1 MAFTC
6 ESLAARTAF
15 SISLRTQIP
24 RYTFRRAVFTRARMS
39 TFNLPETNPPCP
51 VRLTENITQEQL
63 LSYPAFKTWHK
74 TVLHSLSLQSKP
86 DHEFNKAPYALH
98 EITVQSVDWFGSG
111 DKKRLGFVKFQAQIT
126 NDNGE
131 HLPGAVFMRGGA
143 VAMLL
148 VLQPDDVP
156 ETDESEKYVL
166 LTVQPRIA
174 AGSLA
179 FPEIPAGMLDDAG
192 SFSGGA
198 AKEIEEETGLVVKDE
213 DLIDMTALAMQG
225 EDSAEQLQKGTY
237 TTPGACDEFV
247 PIFLHQKRIARKE
260 LEEFR
265 GKLTGLR
272 DEGEKITLK
281 VVKLDDLWKEGARD
295 AKTLSAWALYQGLNK
310 EGKI

>member
-1 MAFTC
+1 MA
-6 ESLAARTAF
+6 
-15 SISLRTQIP
+15 
-24 RYTFRRAVFTRARMS
+24 

-51 VRLTENITQEQL
+51 VRLTDNITQDQL

-74 TVLHSLSLQSKP
+74 TILHSLSLQSNP
-86 DHEFNKAPYALH
+86 THEFSKSPYILR
-98 EITVQSVDWFGSG
+98 EITLQSVDWFGSG

-131 HLPGAVFMRGGA
+131 YLPGAVFMRGSS

-156 ETDESEKYVL
+156 ESDESEKHVL
-166 LTVQPRIA
+166 LTVQPRLA

-192 SFSGGA
+192 SFAGGA
-198 AKEIEEETGLVVKDE
+198 AKEIEEETGLVVRDE
-213 DLIDMTALAMQG
+213 DLIDMTALTL
-225 EDSAEQLQKGTY
+225 ENDNSAEQLQKGVF

-247 PIFLHQKRIARKE
+247 PIFYYQKRLPRKE

-272 DEGEKITLK
+272 NGGEKITLK
-281 VVKLDDLWKEGARD
+281 VVKLEDLWKEGARD
-295 AKTLSAWALYQGLNK
+295 AKTLSAWALYQGLKK
-310 EGKI
+310 EGKL

>member
-1 MAFTC
+1 MPPGIPTALL
-6 ESLAARTAF
+6 SLLRP
-15 SISLRTQIP
+15 IRTQA
-24 RYTFRRAVFTRARMS
+24 TSQKNTRTIVAIAKMA

-63 LSYPAFKTWHK
+63 LSYPAFKTWRK
-74 TVLHSLSLQSKP
+74 TILHSLSLQSKAN
-86 DHEFNKAPYALH
+86 HEFNKSPYKLR
-98 EITVQSVDWFGSG
+98 EIEVQSVNWFGSG
-111 DKKRLGFVKFQAQIT
+111 EKKRLGFVKFKAQIT
-126 NDNGE
+126 NDTGE
-131 HLPGAVFMRGGA
+131 HLPGAVFMRGSS

-148 VLQPDDVP
+148 VLQPDDVK
-156 ETDESEKYVL
+156 EDEESEKHVL
-166 LTVQPRIA
+166 LTVQPRVA

-179 FPEIPAGMLDDAG
+179 FAEIPAGMLDDAG

-213 DLIDMTALAMQG
+213 DLIDLTALALRD
-225 EDSAEQLQKGTY
+225 EENVEKLQKGVF

-247 PIFLHQKRIARKE
+247 PIFLYQKRLPRKE

-281 VVKLDDLWKEGARD
+281 VVKLDDIWKEGARD
-295 AKTLSAWALYQGLNK
+295 AKTLSAWALYQGLKK

>member
-1 MAFTC
+1 MR
-6 ESLAARTAF
+6 AASIFSPGIAKRCQTQATRILTRRTA
-15 SISLRTQIP
+15 SGITRMA
-24 RYTFRRAVFTRARMS
+24 TFD
-39 TFNLPETNPPCP
+39 LPETSPPCR
-51 VRLTENITQEQL
+51 VQLTENITRDEL

-74 TVLHSLSLQSKP
+74 TITHSLSLQSKSN
-86 DHEFNKAPYALH
+86 HEFNKSPYTLR
-98 EITVQSVDWFGSG
+98 EITLQSVDWFGSG
-111 DKKRLGFVKFQAQIT
+111 DKKRLGFVKFQAQII

-156 ETDESEKYVL
+156 EDDEGEKYVL

-174 AGSLA
+174 AGSLSFA
-179 FPEIPAGMLDDAG
+179 EIPAGMLDDAG

-213 DLIDMTALAMQG
+213 DLIDLTALAFQN
-225 EDSAEQLQKGTY
+225 EDNAEKLQKGVY

-247 PIFLHQKRIARKE
+247 PIFLYQKRISREE
-260 LEEFR
+260 LDEFR

-272 DEGEKITLK
+272 NEGEKITLK
-281 VVKLDDLWKEGARD
+281 VVKLGDLWKEGARD
-295 AKTLSAWALYQGLNK
+295 AKTLSAWALYHGLKK

>member
-1 MAFTC
+1 VAIAKMA
-6 ESLAARTAF
+6 
-15 SISLRTQIP
+15 
-24 RYTFRRAVFTRARMS
+24 

-63 LSYPAFKTWHK
+63 LSYPAFKTWRK
-74 TVLHSLSLQSKP
+74 TILHSLSLQSKAN
-86 DHEFNKAPYALH
+86 HEFNKSPYKLR
-98 EITVQSVDWFGSG
+98 EIEVQSVNWFGSG
-111 DKKRLGFVKFQAQIT
+111 EKKRLGFVKFKAQIT
-126 NDNGE
+126 NDTGE
-131 HLPGAVFMRGGA
+131 HLPGAVFMRGSS

-148 VLQPDDVP
+148 VLQPDDVK
-156 ETDESEKYVL
+156 EDEESEKHVL
-166 LTVQPRIA
+166 LTVQPRLA

-179 FPEIPAGMLDDAG
+179 FAEIPAGMLDDAG

-213 DLIDMTALAMQG
+213 DLIDLTALALRD
-225 EDSAEQLQKGTY
+225 EENVEKLQKGVF

-247 PIFLHQKRIARKE
+247 PIFLYQKRLPRKE

-281 VVKLDDLWKEGARD
+281 VVKLDDIWKEGARD
-295 AKTLSAWALYQGLNK
+295 AKTLSAWALYQGLKK

>member
-1 MAFTC
+1 MSRIIF
-6 ESLAARTAF
+6 
-15 SISLRTQIP
+15 QQKG
-24 RYTFRRAVFTRARMS
+24 AVFNQFLPFRTITAIDNLGLATMS
-39 TFNLPETNPPCP
+39 TFNLPNTNPPCP
-51 VRLTENITQEQL
+51 VHLIDNLTQNQL
-63 LSYPAFKTWHK
+63 LSYPAFKTWHN
-74 TVLHSLSLQSKP
+74 TIRRSLSLQENLK
-86 DHEFNKAPYALH
+86 HEFNKSPYALR

-111 DKKRLGFVKFQAQIT
+111 DNKRLGFVKFQAQIT

-148 VLQPDDVP
+148 ILQPDDVP
-156 ETDESEKYVL
+156 EQDENEKYVL

-179 FPEIPAGMLDDAG
+179 FAEIPAGMLDDAG
-192 SFSGGA
+192 SFAGGA

-213 DLIDMTALAMQG
+213 ELIDLTALTLEG
-225 EDSAEQLQKGTY
+225 EENAEGLQRGTF

-247 PIFLHQKRIARKE
+247 PVFLYQKRIPRAE
-260 LEEFR
+260 LDNFR

-272 DEGEKITLK
+272 NEGEKITLK

-295 AKTLSAWALYQGLNK
+295 AKTLSAWALYQGLKK

>member
-1 MAFTC
+1 MSSHLLRNGRLQKTFPTVT
-6 ESLAARTAF
+6 L
-15 SISLRTQIP
+15 SIRHLH
-24 RYTFRRAVFTRARMS
+24 VARMA
-39 TFNLPETNPPCP
+39 TFNLPDTSPPCP
-51 VRLTENITQEQL
+51 VKLTDNITQEEL
-63 LSYPAFKTWHK
+63 LAYPAFKTWHK
-74 TVLHSLSLQSKP
+74 TVLRSLSLQSQP
-86 DHEFNKAPYALH
+86 SHEFNKSPYTLRN
-98 EITVQSVDWFGSG
+98 ITVQSVDWFGSG
-111 DKKRLGFVKFQAQIT
+111 EKKRLGFLKFQAQIA

-156 ETDESEKYVL
+156 EDDEGEKHVL

-179 FPEIPAGMLDDAG
+179 FSEIPAGMLDDEG
-192 SFSGGA
+192 SFTGGA

-213 DLIDMTALAMQG
+213 ELIDMTALALQG
-225 EDSAEQLQKGTY
+225 EENAEQLQKGTY
-237 TTPGACDEFV
+237 PSAGGSDEFI
-247 PIFLHQKRIARKE
+247 PIFFYQKRISRKE

-272 DEGEKITLK
+272 SEGENITLK
-281 VVKLDDLWKEGARD
+281 VVKLQDLWREGARD
-295 AKTLSAWALYQGLNK
+295 AKTLNAWALYQGLKK

>member
-1 MAFTC
+1 VAIAKMA
-6 ESLAARTAF
+6 
-15 SISLRTQIP
+15 
-24 RYTFRRAVFTRARMS
+24 

-63 LSYPAFKTWHK
+63 LSYPAFKTWRK
-74 TVLHSLSLQSKP
+74 TILHSLSLQSKAN
-86 DHEFNKAPYALH
+86 HEFNKSPYKLR
-98 EITVQSVDWFGSG
+98 EIEVQSVDWFGSG
-111 DKKRLGFVKFQAQIT
+111 EKKRLGFVKFKAQIT
-126 NDNGE
+126 NDTGE
-131 HLPGAVFMRGGA
+131 HLPGAVFMRGSS

-148 VLQPDDVP
+148 VLQPDDVK
-156 ETDESEKYVL
+156 EDEESEKHVL
-166 LTVQPRIA
+166 LTVQPRLA

-179 FPEIPAGMLDDAG
+179 FAEIPAGMLDDAG
-192 SFSGGA
+192 GFSGGA

-213 DLIDMTALAMQG
+213 DLIDLTALALLD
-225 EDSAEQLQKGTY
+225 EENVEKLQKGVF

-247 PIFLHQKRIARKE
+247 PIFLYQKRLPRKE

-281 VVKLDDLWKEGARD
+281 VVKLDDIWKEGARD
-295 AKTLSAWALYQGLNK
+295 AKTLSAWALYQGLKK

>member
-1 MAFTC
+1 MATR
-6 ESLAARTAF
+6 SLAAAS
-15 SISLRTQIP
+15 SILLQARLPYYKAQK
-24 RYTFRRAVFTRARMS
+24 TFRSIANMA
-39 TFNLPETNPPCP
+39 TFDLPKTSPPCP
-51 VRLTENITQEQL
+51 VRLTENITQDQL

-74 TVLHSLSLQSKP
+74 TITHSLSLQSNVN
-86 DHEFNKAPYALH
+86 HEFSKSPYRLR

-111 DKKRLGFVKFQAQIT
+111 DKKRLGFVKISAQIT
-126 NDNGE
+126 NDNEE
-131 HLPGAVFMRGGA
+131 HLPGAVFMRGSS

-156 ETDESEKYVL
+156 EGDESEKHVL
-166 LTVQPRIA
+166 LTVQPRLA

-213 DLIDMTALAMQG
+213 DLIDMTALALQD
-225 EDSAEQLQKGTY
+225 ENSAEQLQKGVF

-247 PIFLHQKRIARKE
+247 PIFYYHKRLPRKE

-281 VVKLDDLWKEGARD
+281 VVKLDDLWREGARD
-295 AKTLSAWALYQGLNK
+295 AKTLSAWALYQGLKK
-310 EGKI
+310 EGKL

>member
-1 MAFTC
+1 MA
-6 ESLAARTAF
+6 
-15 SISLRTQIP
+15 
-24 RYTFRRAVFTRARMS
+24 TFD
-39 TFNLPETNPPCP
+39 LPETSPPCH
-51 VRLTENITQEQL
+51 VQLTDNITRDEL

-74 TVLHSLSLQSKP
+74 TIIHSLSLQSKP
-86 DHEFNKAPYALH
+86 NHEFNKSPYKLR
-98 EITVQSVDWFGSG
+98 EITLQSVDWFGSG
-111 DKKRLGFVKFQAQIT
+111 EKKRLGFVKFQAQIT

-156 ETDESEKYVL
+156 EDDEAEKYVL

-174 AGSLA
+174 AGSLSFA
-179 FPEIPAGMLDDAG
+179 EIPAGMLDDAG

-213 DLIDMTALAMQG
+213 DLIDLTALAFQD
-225 EDSAEQLQKGTY
+225 EDNAEELQKGVY

-247 PIFLHQKRIARKE
+247 PIFLYQKRIARRE
-260 LEEFR
+260 LDGYR

-272 DEGEKITLK
+272 GEGEKITLK
-281 VVKLDDLWKEGARD
+281 VVRLGDLWKEGARD
-295 AKTLSAWALYQGLNK
+295 AKTLSAWALYCGLKK
-310 EGKI
+310 EGRI